1 MGTLQVGP
9 GAAATHSAAPVH
21 PGPSGQCRSCLSACR
36 AWGFGCHHRAPPRRS
51 CLCGSRGPGDPGPSH
66 APCCPP
72 VTTCGGQ
79 ERGLGAPQSQLS
91 QAEARMAGSGPA
103 APWHSVV
110 LVPELLGSSSLNP
123 GRHHVCSE
131 ARGPYH

>member
-1 MGTLQVGP
+1 MGTSQVGP

-66 APCCPP
+66 ASCCPP

-91 QAEARMAGSGPA
+91 QAEARVAGSGPA
-103 APWHSVV
+103 AALAQCCSGPRVARLQLPESWTPPRV
-110 LVPELLGSSSLNP
+110 L
-123 GRHHVCSE
+123 
-131 ARGPYH
+131 